1 MITLQRW
8 ILLVACLLLASPGT
22 AADRLPR
29 PEGLAPAIDFW
40 VHIYTEVPVD
50 AGVIHDA
57 AHPLRRYGRVAVAAP
72 PEWRARR
79 EQVRDALA
87 RYRQAFAD
95 LADHNGQPRTPL
107 QRRIAARLPADAG
120 AAEIAR
126 IGERLRF
133 QGGLRERFRNSLIR
147 AGRWRAY
154 IADVLAAEGVPA
166 ELVALPHVESSFNP
180 RARSHAGAAGLWQ
193 FTAGTGREY
202 MRVDPVVDERLD
214 PWASTRAAAALL
226 ADNHEKLGHWPLAI
240 TAYNHG
246 AAGVK
251 RGVEAVGETD
261 YMALYHRYEGPRFG
275 FASRNFYPALLAAAR
290 VDRRPGAYFANLQP
304 DPAVE
309 PVRMALPH
317 FTPVSVLLAELPV
330 DEATL
335 QRLNPGLGPSVWDGR
350 KFIPRGH
357 RLALPAD
364 GVDDWRLAIA
374 ALPGSGLYREQRPD
388 VTHRIAAGDTLSA
401 IAARYQVAM
410 ADLMRHNGIDHPD
423 RIRAGQQL
431 ELPVA
436 GGMPAPV
443 GGQHYRVQPGDTL
456 GEIARR
462 HDLRTDQLASLNQLD
477 DPDRL
482 QVGQRLLVDAAA
494 VAAVD
499 IEQTP

>member
-8 ILLVACLLLASPGT
+8 TLLVACLLLALPGT
-22 AADRLPR
+22 AAERLPR
-29 PEGLAPAIDFW
+29 PAGLSPVIDFW

-50 AGVIHDA
+50 AGVIHDT
-57 AHPLRRYGRVAVAAP
+57 AHPLKRYGRVPVAAP
-72 PEWRARR
+72 PDWQTRR
-79 EQVRDALA
+79 EQVREALA
-87 RYRQAFAD
+87 RYRDAFAD
-95 LADHNGQPRTPL
+95 LAEHNGRPRTPL
-107 QRRIAARLPADAG
+107 QHRIVARLPADAD
-120 AAEIAR
+120 AAEIAQ

-133 QGGLRERFRNSLIR
+133 QGGLRERFRQSLIR

-154 IADVLAAEGVPA
+154 IEDVLAAEDVPA
-166 ELVALPHVESSFNP
+166 ALVALPHVESSFNP

-202 MRVDPVVDERLD
+202 MRVDPVLDERLD

-246 AAGVK
+246 ATGVK
-251 RGVEAVGETD
+251 RGVKAVGDTD
-261 YMALYHRYEGPRFG
+261 YMAIYHGYDGPRFG

-290 VDRRPGAYFANLQP
+290 VDHRPEAYFANLQP
-304 DPAVE
+304 DPAIE
-309 PVRMALPH
+309 PVRTPLPH
-317 FTPVSVLLAELPV
+317 FTPVAVLLDDLSV
-330 DEATL
+330 DAATL

-350 KFIPRGH
+350 KFIPRGYP
-357 RLALPAD
+357 LALPVGGA
-364 GVDDWRLAIA
+364 DDWRRAIA
-374 ALPGSGLYREQRPD
+374 ALPGSRLYREQRPD
-388 VTHRIAAGDTLSA
+388 VTHRIVAGDTLSA
-401 IAARYQVAM
+401 IAERYQIAM
-410 ADLMRHNGIDHPD
+410 ADLIRHNGIDNAH

-431 ELPVA
+431 KLPTA

-462 HDLRTDQLASLNQLD
+462 HDLGTDQLASLNQLD

-494 VAAVD
+494 LAAVD
-499 IEQTP
+499 IEQAP